1 MRIFL
6 LGFMGVGKSTLGRL
20 LAEQLALRFLD
31 FDVLLEEHQQMSI
44 SDIFARYGEVYF
56 RKLEHD
62 LLREVVQTNDQF
74 VMGTGGGL
82 PCYNH
87 NMQFMNEQG
96 QTIYLK
102 SDPVAIAGRL
112 GKSTG
117 LRPLIVGKS
126 ALELYEYV
134 EETLAKRDQFYA
146 QANLVIDIDL
156 QATKESNV
164 DLIVKTIRHVS
175 DQTQKDPIEND

>member
-82 PCYNH
+82 PCFHN
-87 NMQFMNEQG
+87 NMQFMNDHG

-102 SDPVAIAGRL
+102 SDPGAIAGRL

-126 ALELYEYV
+126 DVELYQYV
-134 EETLAKRDQFYA
+134 EETLAKRNKFYT
-146 QANLVIDIDL
+146 QANLVIEVDL
-156 QATKESNV
+156 QATKETNV
-164 DLIVKTIRHVS
+164 ELILNTIGQRS
-175 DQTQKDPIEND
+175 SRNQNDKRGCD